1 MAKGGEAAVG
11 VCLDGA
17 GGDAEGIGDLGLAE
31 VGVVAQREHLALAPG
46 QPAEGGDEVRAARAG
61 DRAVLGA
68 RLGGEAVGGPRRRL
82 REQLAVLD
90 RAVTQDRA

>member
-46 QPAEGGDEVRAARAG
+46 QRI
-61 DRAVLGA
+61 
-68 RLGGEAVGGPRRRL
+68 PRRL
-82 REQLAVLD
+82 LQL
-90 RAVTQDRA
+90 T